1 MASFIFPE
9 DLGTDQNGHYV
20 SFNAYKTTGTSRVI
34 SNALSGGS
42 GLASEIGYY
51 TGLSNTFGYK
61 NYQPPQ
67 NTQASQ
73 GTVFMYVPG
82 GGQTG
87 LQWDQEHTY
96 TDVKL
101 ARLAT
106 NAIGV
111 TDALET
117 GAQLA
122 GYAINPRIEVLY
134 QTTKLRTF
142 EFMFMMAPQSENE
155 SRQMEAIINF
165 FREKAAPTLTTNT
178 LAFEAPH
185 EWIIQF
191 GRKSSGGGWTVNPHL
206 PAIGRSICN
215 RVNVSYPAPGAE
227 YSTFTNGYPVS
238 ALLQMRF
245 AEMSII
251 DSTKI
256 AGGY

>member
-20 SFNAYKTTGTSRVI
+20 SFNAYKTTGTSRVVQNI
-34 SNALSGGS
+34 ATGGA
-42 GLASEIGYY
+42 GLLNTAAGL
-51 TGLSNTFGYK
+51 TGITNQFI
-61 NYQPPQ
+61 NYQPPT
-67 NTQASQ
+67 NTQSSQ

-87 LQWDQEHTY
+87 MQWDQEHSY

-106 NAIGV
+106 NALGV
-111 TDALET
+111 TDAAET

-134 QTTKLRTF
+134 QTTKLRQF

-191 GRKSSGGGWTVNPHL
+191 GRKAAGGGWTVNPHL

-245 AEMSII
+245 VEMSII
-251 DSTKI
+251 DSNKI